1 MLSSLAQSEAR
12 KEMSIE
18 VPVELS
24 TQKEQ
29 VNAIGVFTT
38 EALKSLTL
46 KRLQVT
52 AHFSQFCEVFGLF

>member
-1 MLSSLAQSEAR
+1 MPLILVESAEVLSSLARSEAR

-29 VNAIGVFTT
+29 VNNKLAT
-38 EALKSLTL
+38 
-46 KRLQVT
+46 
-52 AHFSQFCEVFGLF
+52 